1 MNIKR
6 RENAGT
12 GLTWP
17 DPDKILTDFVSN
29 KFLYKSNYNNYPSQK
44 GYNYLFIFI
53 IMLTMCLSSGNELFK
68 LLRGFLT

>member
-1 MNIKR
+1 MHIC
-6 RENAGT
+6 RERERHNAGT
-12 GLTWP
+12 CLTIS

-44 GYNYLFIFI
+44 GYNYFFIFI

-68 LLRGFLT
+68 LL